1 MEAMTE
7 QTPQG
12 NFIDLHVHSSFSDGV
27 LSPAELVGRA
37 AAEGLSAIAIADHD
51 SVAGVAA
58 GIAAGEGRGVEVIP
72 AIELSVQFKAYK
84 DVHLL
89 GYGLDSGDRD
99 FQERLNQLRE
109 RREGRSRDI
118 LAAVNERLVGE
129 GRGAIGFDE
138 VSAHARETI
147 GRPHIARAMIGRGYV
162 DSVEEAFRRYLVPC
176 NVPKRYWPMDDAI
189 ATIRRL
195 GGAAV
200 LAHPTS
206 VSTVRT
212 ELRGIIAELAGLGLD
227 GVEVF
232 NNMAQQEE
240 MAMLQRIAGELG
252 LLATGGS
259 DFHGI
264 EEGQEMGR
272 GRGGIRFDGALLVPL
287 KSLIEQRRRDRPP
300 DQLRSLYAL

>member
-1 MEAMTE
+1 MNSMVKDQAY
-7 QTPQG
+7 
-12 NFIDLHVHSSFSDGV
+12 IDLHVHSSFSDGC
-27 LSPAELVGRA
+27 LTPLELVERA
-37 AAEGLSAIAIADHD
+37 QVQGLSAIAIADHD
-51 SVAGVAA
+51 SVAGVFP
-58 GIAAGEGRGVEVIP
+58 GIAAGEERGIEVVP

-89 GYGLDSGDRD
+89 GYGLDCGNSSLL
-99 FQERLNQLRE
+99 ERLDQLRE

-118 LAAVNERLVGE
+118 LAAVNERLEDE
-129 GRGAIGFDE
+129 GREVIGFEE
-138 VSAHARETI
+138 VSMHALETI

-162 DSVEEAFRRYLVPC
+162 NSVEEAFRWYLVPC

-195 GGAAV
+195 GGVAV

-206 VSTVRT
+206 ISILNT
-212 ELRGIIAELAGLGLD
+212 ELRSIITELAELGLD

-232 NNMAQQEE
+232 NNMAQPEE
-240 MAMLQRIAGELG
+240 MAILQRITGDLG

-264 EEGQEMGR
+264 EQGQEMGK
-272 GRGGIRFDGALLVPL
+272 GRGGIRFEDALLVPL
-287 KSLIEQRRRDRPP
+287 KALMEQRRQNVR
-300 DQLRSLYAL
+300 L

>member
-1 MEAMTE
+1 MH
-7 QTPQG
+7 
-12 NFIDLHVHSSFSDGV
+12 IHSSFSDGV
-27 LSPAELVGRA
+27 LSPAELVERA
-37 AAEGLSAIAIADHD
+37 RAEGLSAIAIADHD

-58 GIAAGEGRGVEVIP
+58 GIAAGKERGVEVIP

-89 GYGLDSGDRD
+89 GYGLDCAD
-99 FQERLNQLRE
+99 QEFLGQLNDLRE
-109 RREGRSRDI
+109 RRERRSRDI
-118 LAAVNERLVGE
+118 LVAVNERLAGE
-129 GRGAIGFDE
+129 GRPVIGFEE
-138 VSAHARETI
+138 VSTHARGTI
-147 GRPHIARAMIGRGYV
+147 GRPHIARAMIARGYV
-162 DSVEEAFRRYLVPC
+162 DSIEEAFRRYLVPC

-206 VSTVRT
+206 VSILSSELRDVIT
-212 ELRGIIAELAGLGLD
+212 ELAELGLD

-232 NNMAQQEE
+232 NNMAQPEE
-240 MAMLQRIAGELG
+240 MSVLQRIAGDLG

-264 EEGQEMGR
+264 EGGQEMGR

-287 KSLIEQRRRDRPP
+287 RSMIEQRRLQR
-300 DQLRSLYAL
+300 

>member
-1 MEAMTE
+1 MEIMIQQASN
-7 QTPQG
+7 G
-12 NFIDLHVHSSFSDGV
+12 NYIDLHVHSSFSDGV
-27 LSPAELVGRA
+27 LTPEELVERA
-37 AAEGLSAIAIADHD
+37 QAEGLSAIAIADHD

-58 GIAAGEGRGVEVIP
+58 GVTAGKERGVEVVP
-72 AIELSVQFKAYK
+72 AIELSVQFKSYK

-89 GYGLDSGDRD
+89 GYGLDWSDRG
-99 FQERLNQLRE
+99 FLERLNDLRE

-118 LAAVNERLVGE
+118 LAAVNNRLASE
-129 GRGAIGFDE
+129 GREIIGFEE
-138 VSAHARETI
+138 VSTHAKETI

-176 NVPKRYWPMDDAI
+176 NVPKRYWPMDDAL

-206 VSTVRT
+206 VSILRSELRSIIT
-212 ELRGIIAELAGLGLD
+212 ELVGLGLD

-232 NNMAQQEE
+232 NNMAQPEE
-240 MAMLQRIAGELG
+240 MAALQRITGDLG
-252 LLATGGS
+252 LVATGGS

-287 KSLIEQRRRDRPP
+287 KVLIEQRRK
-300 DQLRSLYAL
+300 L

>member
-1 MEAMTE
+1 MDTMIQHA
-7 QTPQG
+7 PDG
-12 NFIDLHVHSSFSDGV
+12 NYIDLHIHSSFSDGC
-27 LSPAELVGRA
+27 LSPQELVERA
-37 AAEGLSAIAIADHD
+37 QAEGLSAIAIADHD
-51 SVAGVAA
+51 SVAGVSP
-58 GIAAGEGRGVEVIP
+58 GIAAGEERGIEVVP

-89 GYGLDSGDRD
+89 GYGLDCGDSGLL
-99 FQERLNQLRE
+99 ERLNQLRE

-118 LAAVNERLVGE
+118 LVAVNERLAGE
-129 GRGAIGFDE
+129 GRGGIGFDE
-138 VSAHARETI
+138 VSMHARETI

-162 DSVEEAFRRYLVPC
+162 GTLEEAFRRYLVPC
-176 NVPKRYWPMDDAI
+176 NVPKLYWPMDDAI

-195 GGAAV
+195 GGVAV

-206 VSTVRT
+206 ISTQHS
-212 ELRGIIAELAGLGLD
+212 ELRSIIAELAELGLD

-232 NNMAQQEE
+232 NNMAQPEE
-240 MAMLQRIAGELG
+240 MAILQRIAGGLG

-272 GRGGIRFDGALLVPL
+272 GRGGIRFENALLVPL
-287 KSLIEQRRRDRPP
+287 KALIEERRRDRP
-300 DQLRSLYAL
+300 

>member
-1 MEAMTE
+1 METMIRHTAE
-7 QTPQG
+7 E
-12 NFIDLHVHSSFSDGV
+12 NYIDLHVHSSFSDGV
-27 LSPAELVGRA
+27 LSPAELVERA

-58 GIAAGEGRGVEVIP
+58 GVAAGKERGVEVVP
-72 AIELSVQFKAYK
+72 AIELSVRFKDYK

-89 GYGLDSGDRD
+89 GYGLDWCDRELL
-99 FQERLNQLRE
+99 ERLNQVRE
-109 RREGRSRDI
+109 RRESRSRDI
-118 LAAVNERLVGE
+118 LAAVNERLASE
-129 GRGAIGFDE
+129 GRAVIGFEE
-138 VSAHARETI
+138 VSIHAREAI

-162 DSVEEAFRRYLVPC
+162 GSVEEAFRRYLIPC

-206 VSTVRT
+206 VSIVRT
-212 ELRGIIAELAGLGLD
+212 ELRSVITELAGLGLD

-232 NNMAQQEE
+232 NNMAQPEE
-240 MAMLQRIAGELG
+240 MAVLQRIAGDLG
-252 LLATGGS
+252 LLVTGGS

-264 EEGQEMGR
+264 EEGQDMGR

-287 KSLIEQRRRDRPP
+287 KALFEQRRACP
-300 DQLRSLYAL
+300 